1 MKVLSGKVTFEQV
14 LEQVKEIKRL
24 KTCNKESYEA
34 GKIDKMS
41 YNVKRGFL
49 NGLIA
54 CYNKKIVEAK

>member
-24 KTCNKESYEA
+24 KTCNKENYEA
-34 GKIDKMS
+34 GKIDKTS
-41 YNVKRGFL
+41 YNVKRGLL